1 MDLMLLH
8 FNLVEGSLSVQLK
21 RPKMDVKRTLEA
33 ARLGLCWILEQ
44 DNKMIIKQILVV
56 SDQ

>member
-1 MDLMLLH
+1 MLLH